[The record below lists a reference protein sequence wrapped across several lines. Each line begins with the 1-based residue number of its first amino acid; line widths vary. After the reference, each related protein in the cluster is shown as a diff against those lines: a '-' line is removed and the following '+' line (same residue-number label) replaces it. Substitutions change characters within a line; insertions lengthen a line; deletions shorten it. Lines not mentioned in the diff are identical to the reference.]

1 MASLCKVLLIG
12 RVGGDP
18 EMRFTPTGIPVT
30 TFSLATNR
38 SSKQAD
44 GSVKEETQWF
54 RITAWRKQAEIC
66 NQFVVKG
73 KLLYVE
79 GPLNARTWDGKDGQR
94 HTSLEVSADRVMF
107 LDKIGTAVL
116 PPDDIPVDNG
126 GDIAPDDIPFN
137 S

>member
-1 MASLCKVLLIG
+1 MASLNKILLIG

-18 EMRFTPTGIPVT
+18 EMRFTPNGIPVT

-38 SSKQAD
+38 SNKQAD
-44 GSVKEETQWF
+44 GTTKEETEWF

-79 GPLNARTWDGKDGQR
+79 GALRTRTWDGKDGQK

-107 LDKIGTAVL
+107 LDKVGTAIL
-116 PPDDIPVDNG
+116 PPDDSGVDNG
-126 GDIAPDDIPFN
+126 GDIAPEDIPF
-137 S
+137 